1 MFSVLKG
8 KGDSHSLLVVNYHF
22 GIRLIVVPAGTRA
35 PGASPRLEPG
45 LAPWPPLTS
54 RMQWQREGPTAP
66 AFALL
71 EEAPVERSRGL
82 QPPAPAELPP
92 MAPSARHVCEV
103 IFVVPVPLGTPHTAE
118 LSGQPQNRG
127 QSQLLCSGT
136 KSGNLIC
143 SHRSTKQP

>member
-35 PGASPRLEPG
+35 PGASPRLELG

-66 AFALL
+66 AFALV

-92 MAPSARHVCEV
+92 MAPSARHVCH
-103 IFVVPVPLGTPHTAE
+103 FRCASAPGDTPHSRTV
-118 LSGQPQNRG
+118 
-127 QSQLLCSGT
+127 
-136 KSGNLIC
+136 
-143 SHRSTKQP
+143 RSTTESWAIAVAVFRH